1 MTRFDTILRGGTVA
15 TAAEVF
21 RADIGINGGRIAAI
35 AERLGDAERVID
47 ATGRLVLPGGIDA
60 HVHIDQV
67 QAPGLASAGA
77 RMADGFLSGTRSAAF
92 GGTTCTLSFAVQHR
106 GQSLRAA
113 VEDYHR
119 RAAGKALLDYSFH
132 LVLSDPTPEVLG
144 QELPALVARG
154 HRSLKVYMT
163 YEAMRLSDTQIL
175 DVLEVA
181 RQQRAVVL
189 VHAENHEIIGWL
201 AERLERAGHTAP
213 RFHAT
218 SRPIAVEREATHRA
232 ITLGEIADVPL
243 VIVHVSGAEPLEE
256 IRRARARGLTVLAE
270 TCPQYLMLTE
280 ADLDQPDMLGAQ
292 VMCSPPPRDTA
303 AQAACWRGL
312 QDGTFDIFNSDHA
325 PYRFDGEG
333 KLRAG
338 PNPPFRKVSNGVP
351 GLATR
356 LPILFSEGVVAGR
369 ISLPRFVALTATN
382 NAALYGLAPRK
393 GSIAVGA
400 DADIAIWD
408 PARRVTI
415 TNALLHHEVD
425 YTPYEGMVVT
435 GWPEVVMS
443 RGEVI
448 VEGGVLR
455 ATPGRG
461 RFLEQRVSS
470 AFGPAAE
477 GLPWISA

>member
-1 MTRFDTILRGGTVA
+1 MTRFDTIIRGGTVA
-15 TAAEVF
+15 TAADVF
-21 RADIGINGGRIAAI
+21 RADIGILDGRITAI
-35 AERLGDAERVID
+35 AEGLREADRIID
-47 ATGRLVLPGGIDA
+47 ATGRIVLPGGIDA

-106 GQSLRAA
+106 GASLRAA

-119 RAAGKALLDYSFH
+119 RAEGNAFLDYSFH
-132 LVLSDPTPEVLG
+132 MVLSDPRPDVLG

-181 RQQRAVVL
+181 REQRAIVL

-201 AERLERAGHTAP
+201 AERLERRGDTAP

-232 ITLGEIADVPL
+232 LTLGEIAGVPL
-243 VIVHVSGAEPLEE
+243 VIVHVSGVEPLEE
-256 IRRARARGLTVLAE
+256 IRRARARGLAVIAE
-270 TCPQYLMLTE
+270 TCPQYLTLT
-280 ADLDQPDMLGAQ
+280 ADDLDQPDMLGAK

-303 AQAACWRGL
+303 SQAACWRGIE
-312 QDGTFDIFNSDHA
+312 DGTFELFNSDHA
-325 PYRFDGEG
+325 PYRFDAEG

-338 PNPPFRKVSNGVP
+338 PAAPFRKVSNGVP

-356 LPILFSEGVVAGR
+356 LPILFSEGVIGGR
-369 ISLPRFVALTATN
+369 ISLPRFVALTAAN
-382 NAALYGLAPRK
+382 NAAIYGLDRK
-393 GSIAVGA
+393 GRIAIGA

-408 PARRVTI
+408 PARKVRI
-415 TNALLHHEVD
+415 TNDLLHHEVD
-425 YTPYEGMVVT
+425 YTPWEGMMVT
-435 GWPEVVMS
+435 GWPELVMS
-443 RGEVI
+443 RGDI
-448 VEGGVLR
+448 VVERGELR
-455 ATPGRG
+455 ARPGRG
-461 RFLEQRVSS
+461 RFIEQSVSS
-470 AFGPAAE
+470 AYGPAPA
-477 GLPWISA
+477 WT

>member
-1 MTRFDTILRGGTVA
+1 VTRFDTILRGGTVA

>member
-1 MTRFDTILRGGTVA
+1 MTRFDTVIRGGTVA
-15 TAAEVF
+15 TAADVF
-21 RADIGINGGRIAAI
+21 RADIGILDGRIAAI
-35 AERLGDAERVID
+35 AERLGDAERSID

-106 GQSLRAA
+106 GASLRAA

-119 RAAGKALLDYSFH
+119 RAAGNAYLDYSFH
-132 LVLSDPTPEVLG
+132 LVLADPRSEVLG

-181 RQQRAVVL
+181 REQRAVVL

-201 AERLERAGHTAP
+201 ADRLERRGQTAP

-218 SRPIAVEREATHRA
+218 SRPLPVEREATHRA
-232 ITLGEIADVPL
+232 LTLGEIAGVPL

-256 IRRARARGLTVLAE
+256 IRRARARGVTVIAE
-270 TCPQYLMLTE
+270 TCPQYLTLTE
-280 ADLDQPDMLGAQ
+280 QDLDQPDMLGAK

-303 AQAACWRGL
+303 SQVACWRGIE
-312 QDGTFDIFNSDHA
+312 DGTFELFNSDHA

-338 PNPPFRKVSNGVP
+338 PSAPFRKVSNGVP

-356 LPILFSEGVVAGR
+356 LPVLFSEGVVTGR
-369 ISLPRFVALTATN
+369 ISLPRFVALTAAN
-382 NAALYGLAPRK
+382 NAAVYGLDRK
-393 GSIAVGA
+393 GRIAIGA

-408 PARRVTI
+408 PERRVTI
-415 TNALLHHEVD
+415 TNDLLHHDVD
-425 YTPYEGMVVT
+425 YTPWEGMSVT
-435 GWPEVVMS
+435 GWPERVLS
-443 RGEVI
+443 RGEMI
-448 VEGGVLR
+448 VEHGELR
-455 ATPGRG
+455 AKPGRG
-461 RFLEQRVSS
+461 RFIEQSVSS
-470 AFGPAAE
+470 AFGPRS
-477 GLPWISA
+477 WT